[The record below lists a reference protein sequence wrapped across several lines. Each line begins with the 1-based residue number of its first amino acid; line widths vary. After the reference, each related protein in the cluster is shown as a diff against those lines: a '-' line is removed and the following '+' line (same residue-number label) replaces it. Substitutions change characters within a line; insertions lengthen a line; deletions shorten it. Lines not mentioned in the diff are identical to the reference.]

1 MGTRY
6 GWGGDQ
12 WFDDNGRPLAGG
24 KLYFYLSGTVTD
36 KGTYSDE
43 DESILNTNP
52 VILDA
57 AGRQGDIFF
66 TGQAKVVITDANG
79 VQIDVTDP
87 VGTAAGEAAF
97 GTWSATINFGLNAI
111 VTGSNGLYY
120 KSVTGS
126 NYGNDPISSPA
137 YWMEVRFLNVYNASY
152 SYFTDDVAEYGGTL
166 WISLSSGNLG
176 HTPAANSTYWR
187 SLSSVLAVDYTPKT
201 ADFNAAA
208 GTHYL
213 IDTATG
219 GTFTMTLPASPAVG
233 DAVGFTDYAGG
244 FAGDNLLI
252 GRNGSEIMNSATD
265 LICNIDYFSGV
276 LVYSGATRGWIFK

>member
-1 MGTRY
+1 MGVRY
-6 GWGGDQ
+6 GIGGQ
-12 WFDDNGRPLAGG
+12 QYFDDNGRPLAGG
-24 KLYFYLSGTVTD
+24 KLYFYLSETETD
-36 KGTYSDE
+36 KDTYSDE
-43 DESILNTNP
+43 DESTLNTNP
-52 VILDA
+52 VVLDA

-66 TGQAKVVITDANG
+66 SGQAKVVITDAND

-87 VGTAAGEAAF
+87 VGSAAGNAAF
-97 GTWSATINFGLNAI
+97 GTWSATINYGLNAI

-152 SYFTDDVAEYGGTL
+152 SYFTDDVAEYSGTL

-187 SLSSVLAVDYTPKT
+187 SLSSALAVDYTPKT

-213 IDTATG
+213 IDTSG
-219 GTFTMTLPASPAVG
+219 GSFTMTLPATPAVG
-233 DAVGFTDYAGG
+233 TPVGFTDYAGTWAANN
-244 FAGDNLLI
+244 FAV

-265 LICNIDYFSGV
+265 LNCNIDNFSGV
-276 LVYSGATRGWIFK
+276 LTYTGATRGWQFL